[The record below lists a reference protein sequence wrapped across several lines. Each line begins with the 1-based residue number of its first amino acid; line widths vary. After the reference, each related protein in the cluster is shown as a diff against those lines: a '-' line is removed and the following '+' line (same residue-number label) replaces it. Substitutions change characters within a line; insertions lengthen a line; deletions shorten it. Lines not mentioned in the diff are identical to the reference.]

1 MPKYLIQASYTAEG
15 VQGLLK
21 DGGSK
26 RRAAAEQAIKGLG
39 GRLEA
44 FYFAFGDT
52 DVFAIADAPDNMSA
66 AAVSLGRD
74 RQRRRARQDNGSYDP
89 GGNGSGDTEERELPS
104 PRKVTRR
111 FVDTASVEP
120 PSALVVSLGLRHWDG
135 NLLSGLYMAKVTDS

>member
-89 GGNGSGDTEERELPS
+89 GGNGSGDAEERELP
-104 PRKVTRR
+104 PAPEGNAGLRR
-111 FVDTASVEP
+111 HCERRA
-120 PSALVVSLGLRHWDG
+120 SLGARG
-135 NLLSGLYMAKVTDS
+135 VSGSPALGRKFTERSPYGEGG

>member
-52 DVFAIADAPDNMSA
+52 DVFAN
-66 AAVSLGRD
+66 L
-74 RQRRRARQDNGSYDP
+74 RRPSMRPSITDWP
-89 GGNGSGDTEERELPS
+89 PELFS
-104 PRKVTRR
+104 
-111 FVDTASVEP
+111 DW
-120 PSALVVSLGLRHWDG
+120 G
-135 NLLSGLYMAKVTDS
+135 